1 MNKALIA
8 LAALTLIACTDDS
21 RTIQTLQKQGFT
33 EIQTT
38 GYDMFAC
45 SDDDSYH
52 TGFRAKNPQGQ
63 VVTGTVCCGMM
74 KSCTVRW

>member
-1 MNKALIA
+1 MNKALIT
-8 LAALTLIACTDDS
+8 LAVLILIGCTDES
-21 RTIQTLQKQGFT
+21 RTIHTLQKQGFT

-45 SDDDSYH
+45 SDDDAYH

-63 VVTGTVCCGMM
+63 VVTGTVCCGVM